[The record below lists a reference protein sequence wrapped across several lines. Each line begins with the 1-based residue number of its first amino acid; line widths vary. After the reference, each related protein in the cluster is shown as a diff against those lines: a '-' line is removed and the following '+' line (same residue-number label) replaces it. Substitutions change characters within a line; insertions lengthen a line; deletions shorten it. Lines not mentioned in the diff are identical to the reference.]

1 MSEEFLKIIDFLK
14 NEDISRI
21 GIFTHLNADPDS
33 VSSAIGLQDII
44 QQYIPKSTILL
55 FASSLSLLSKK
66 ILPKSKNDGFKN
78 KLPED
83 LEAIFLCDTNNLSQL
98 GDFNLDEYINKK
110 TPIFIIDHH
119 SSHDFSKQVKATII
133 NDSTSTA
140 EIIAQIYKDLKL
152 SISTEISTLL
162 LAGIL
167 FDTRRFRYL
176 SPRTLII
183 TQFLINEGGKYEEAG
198 NLLQSTLSI
207 SEKVARLK
215 GASRIQIH
223 KEESNIYTIS
233 HISSFESSVARALID
248 LGASCSIVVATTPD
262 EEHRISLRCTK
273 NFAEEKQIN
282 LGDVA
287 NQVATKLGGSGG
299 GHETAAG
306 LNISKTDIIP
316 KETKEKMKYLLKL
329 FIGEIEAQ

>member
-1 MSEEFLKIIDFLK
+1 MSQEFLKIIGFLK

-33 VSSAIGLQDII
+33 VSSAIGLQEII
-44 QQYIPKSTILL
+44 QQYIPKSTIHL

-66 ILPKSKNDGFKN
+66 ILPPNKKDSFKN
-78 KLPED
+78 QLPND

-98 GDFNLDEYINKK
+98 GDFNLEEYISKK

-119 SSHDFSKQVKATII
+119 SSHDFSNQAKATII

-140 EIIAQIYKDLKL
+140 EIIAQIYKNLKL
-152 SISTEISTLL
+152 KIPTEISTLL

-176 SPRTLII
+176 SPRTLLV

-198 NLLQSTLSI
+198 NLLQSSLTF

-215 GASRIQIH
+215 GASRIVVH
-223 KEESNIYTIS
+223 KKDSNIYTVS
-233 HISSFESSVARALID
+233 YISSYESSVARALID
-248 LGASCSIVVATTPD
+248 LGATCSIVVATTPD
-262 EEHRISLRCTK
+262 NEHRISLRCTK
-273 NFAEEKQIN
+273 KFAEQKKIN
-282 LGDVA
+282 LGNVA
-287 NQVATKLGGSGG
+287 NQIANKLGGSGG

-306 LNISKTDIIP
+306 FNITKTEIIP
-316 KETKEKMKYLLKL
+316 KGTEEKMKYFLELL
-329 FIGEIEAQ
+329 IGEIEVQ